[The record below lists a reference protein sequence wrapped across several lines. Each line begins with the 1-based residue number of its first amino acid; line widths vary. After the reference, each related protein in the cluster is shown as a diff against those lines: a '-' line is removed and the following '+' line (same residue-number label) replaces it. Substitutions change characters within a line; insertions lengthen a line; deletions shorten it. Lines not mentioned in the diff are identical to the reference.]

1 MHMDRV
7 YCKVY
12 RHLANKA
19 AASSKYCQ
27 SIQVPW
33 QLITFSL
40 IRLLILASV
49 CASSLILF
57 ECFPGLSMYRLVGN
71 VWVFF
76 VSGAFV
82 IFGTMSFPVSQ
93 THPAE
98 IVFTVITLHV
108 IAAPILLNTNVTFR

>member
-1 MHMDRV
+1 MRYTYTFVIM
-7 YCKVY
+7 KV
-12 RHLANKA
+12 
-19 AASSKYCQ
+19 
-27 SIQVPW
+27 
-33 QLITFSL
+33 
-40 IRLLILASV
+40 
-49 CASSLILF
+49 LF
-57 ECFPGLSMYRLVGN
+57 EGFPGLSMYRLVGN

-108 IAAPILLNTNVTFR
+108 IAAPVLLNTNVTFRTL